1 MSISASELMPAASR
15 LTSEE
20 VIGTTMNDESVRGV
34 QESERVRSEEIEM
47 AAKIDFIS
55 CPKRPKRRRRRK

>member
-1 MSISASELMPAASR
+1 
-15 LTSEE
+15 
-20 VIGTTMNDESVRGV
+20 MNGRSVGGV
-34 QESERVRSEEIEM
+34 QESERVRSKEIEM